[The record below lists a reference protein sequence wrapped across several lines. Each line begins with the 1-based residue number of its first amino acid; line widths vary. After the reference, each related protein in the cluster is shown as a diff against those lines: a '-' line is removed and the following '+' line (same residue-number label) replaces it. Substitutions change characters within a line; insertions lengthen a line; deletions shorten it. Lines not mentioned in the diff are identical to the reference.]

1 MAADRSVSQHAHAVD
16 GSASVSQKPR
26 ELKDRS
32 LRFIFGYQ
40 HLREMWRFEGGDQRS
55 DIDGNDGDD
64 DAGQEDGGQFV
75 DVLHAHKDQQ
85 GHQEETDGAVDPH
98 VVQHGC
104 PFASNVL

>member
-1 MAADRSVSQHAHAVD
+1 
-16 GSASVSQKPR
+16 
-26 ELKDRS
+26 
-32 LRFIFGYQ
+32 
-40 HLREMWRFEGGDQRS
+40 MWRFEGGDQRS
-55 DIDGNDGDD
+55 DVDGDDGDD

-104 PFASNVL
+104 AFAFRVLGLENGCLRCYVHLEEGGRGELSNVKIFIV